1 MDESTPLSDGPEQD
15 GVPETSLEAEFV
27 QPSPQELEDIQDPSL
42 REFLE
47 ESVEMLGSASEESDL
62 SADREFPESQEPQ
75 GGEEIV
81 SPDVPETDADAE
93 ADDVTDEPSDA
104 DAEGVFED
112 LAQDGVEVVSAVA
125 PPESVPMED
134 ESDSSADAQSADPH
148 SASPEDASE
157 VPRAESPESEEPE
170 GGSELETD
178 ASATPSTPEGDAS
191 VQASGYYEE
200 AELDLE
206 DPGIPRPDDEI
217 LVEAA
222 LFAATDLLSLRNL
235 RELVDPALSAAKVQ
249 KLVVSIN
256 KRLLEGKHPY
266 EVVSTAGGWRLR
278 TRPELYPWL
287 RGLFKESQAKR
298 LSQAVL
304 ETLAVIA
311 YKQPITKAEI
321 EAVRGVSADG
331 ALKKLL
337 EKRLVTVSGRTDA
350 VGRPL
355 TYGTTKDFLEYFGI
369 NKLPDDLP
377 RLAEFE
383 ELVQSRSLLPQV
395 APGGVLT
402 TREQEEE

>member
-1 MDESTPLSDGPEQD
+1 MHEQPEPQMDPIDDFEATAEEFAEGTIAEGAYESPLDPESMETDSGLEVEPPSQETSDTVNPELLPAEEPEPTGEAWAEGAEQGDFASLDEEHTTMASDDSVPEASTEEFADEVVVDALYVAAEEPEVEDRENDTPLE
-15 GVPETSLEAEFV
+15 
-27 QPSPQELEDIQDPSL
+27 
-42 REFLE
+42 
-47 ESVEMLGSASEESDL
+47 
-62 SADREFPESQEPQ
+62 
-75 GGEEIV
+75 
-81 SPDVPETDADAE
+81 
-93 ADDVTDEPSDA
+93 EPSDETA
-104 DAEGVFED
+104 DTVNHELLPPAPVPAPVMEGYV
-112 LAQDGVEVVSAVA
+112 
-125 PPESVPMED
+125 
-134 ESDSSADAQSADPH
+134 
-148 SASPEDASE
+148 
-157 VPRAESPESEEPE
+157 
-170 GGSELETD
+170 
-178 ASATPSTPEGDAS
+178 
-191 VQASGYYEE
+191 EE

-206 DPGIPRPDDEI
+206 EPNVPRPDDEI

-222 LFAATDLLSLRNL
+222 LFAATDLLSLRTL

-256 KRLLEGKHPY
+256 KRLLDGKHPY

-287 RGLFKESQAKR
+287 RGLFKETQAKR

-337 EKRLVTVSGRTDA
+337 EKRLVTVSGRTDT

-355 TYGTTKDFLEYFGI
+355 TYGTTKEFLEYFGI

-395 APGGVLT
+395 APGGMLT
-402 TREQEEE
+402 TREQDEE

>member
-1 MDESTPLSDGPEQD
+1 MDEQMDEPLVDSLAGETAGELLEPEVVLPMD
-15 GVPETSLEAEFV
+15 VEPEGVVGVVADAESPMEA
-27 QPSPQELEDIQDPSL
+27 ELEDPDGTI
-42 REFLE
+42 
-47 ESVEMLGSASEESDL
+47 VEPALQNIAETPEVLG
-62 SADREFPESQEPQ
+62 
-75 GGEEIV
+75 
-81 SPDVPETDADAE
+81 
-93 ADDVTDEPSDA
+93 
-104 DAEGVFED
+104 
-112 LAQDGVEVVSAVA
+112 
-125 PPESVPMED
+125 
-134 ESDSSADAQSADPH
+134 
-148 SASPEDASE
+148 
-157 VPRAESPESEEPE
+157 ESETM
-170 GGSELETD
+170 GG
-178 ASATPSTPEGDAS
+178 AGAYA
-191 VQASGYYEE
+191 EE

-206 DPGIPRPDDEI
+206 DPGLPRPDDEI
-217 LVEAA
+217 LLEAA
-222 LFAATDLLSLRNL
+222 LFASTDLLTLRNL

-256 KRLLEGKHPY
+256 NRLSEGRHPF
-266 EVVSTAGGWRLR
+266 EVVSAAGGWRLR

-287 RGLFKESQAKR
+287 RGLFKEVQSRR

-337 EKRLVTVSGRTDA
+337 EKRLVTVSGRTDT

-355 TYGTTKDFLEYFGI
+355 TYGTTKEFLEYFGI

-395 APGGVLT
+395 APGGVLM
-402 TREQEEE
+402 TREQEED

>member
-1 MDESTPLSDGPEQD
+1 MHEQPEPQMDPIDDFEATAEEFAEGTIAEGAYESPLDPESMETDSGLELEPPSQETSDTVNPELLPAEEPEPTGEAWAEGAEQGDFASLDEEHTTMASDDSVPEASTEEFADEVVVDALYVAAEEPEVEDRENDTPLE
-15 GVPETSLEAEFV
+15 
-27 QPSPQELEDIQDPSL
+27 
-42 REFLE
+42 
-47 ESVEMLGSASEESDL
+47 
-62 SADREFPESQEPQ
+62 
-75 GGEEIV
+75 
-81 SPDVPETDADAE
+81 
-93 ADDVTDEPSDA
+93 EPSDETA
-104 DAEGVFED
+104 DTVNHELLPPAPVPAPVMEGYV
-112 LAQDGVEVVSAVA
+112 
-125 PPESVPMED
+125 
-134 ESDSSADAQSADPH
+134 
-148 SASPEDASE
+148 
-157 VPRAESPESEEPE
+157 
-170 GGSELETD
+170 
-178 ASATPSTPEGDAS
+178 
-191 VQASGYYEE
+191 EE

-206 DPGIPRPDDEI
+206 EPNVPRPDDEI

-222 LFAATDLLSLRNL
+222 LFAATDLLSLRTL

-256 KRLLEGKHPY
+256 KRLLDGKHPY

-287 RGLFKESQAKR
+287 RGLFKETQAKR

-337 EKRLVTVSGRTDA
+337 EKRLVTVSGRTDT

-355 TYGTTKDFLEYFGI
+355 TYGTTKEFLEYFGI

-395 APGGVLT
+395 APGGMLT
-402 TREQEEE
+402 TREQDEE

>member
-1 MDESTPLSDGPEQD
+1 VADVDRP
-15 GVPETSLEAEFV
+15 VEA
-27 QPSPQELEDIQDPSL
+27 ELEDPDGTP
-42 REFLE
+42 
-47 ESVEMLGSASEESDL
+47 VEPALQNL
-62 SADREFPESQEPQ
+62 
-75 GGEEIV
+75 
-81 SPDVPETDADAE
+81 PET
-93 ADDVTDEPSDA
+93 
-104 DAEGVFED
+104 
-112 LAQDGVEVVSAVA
+112 
-125 PPESVPMED
+125 PELLG
-134 ESDSSADAQSADPH
+134 
-148 SASPEDASE
+148 
-157 VPRAESPESEEPE
+157 ESEAL
-170 GGSELETD
+170 GGTGAYTD
-178 ASATPSTPEGDAS
+178 
-191 VQASGYYEE
+191 E

-206 DPGIPRPDDEI
+206 DPGLPRPDDEI
-217 LVEAA
+217 LLEAA
-222 LFAATDLLSLRNL
+222 LFASTDLLTLRNL

-256 KRLLEGKHPY
+256 NRLTEGRHPF
-266 EVVSTAGGWRLR
+266 EVVSAAGGWRLR

-287 RGLFKESQAKR
+287 RGLFKEVQSRR

-337 EKRLVTVSGRTDA
+337 EKRLVTVSGRTDT

-355 TYGTTKDFLEYFGI
+355 TYGTTKEFLEYFGI

-395 APGGVLT
+395 APGGVLM
-402 TREQEEE
+402 TREQDED

>member
-1 MDESTPLSDGPEQD
+1 MHEQPEPQMDPIENLEATAEEFAEGTIADGAYESPLDAESRETDSGLELEPPSQETADTVNPELLPGEVLEPVGEAWAEGDVQGDFSSLEEEHLNVASDDSVPEASTEEFADEAVVDALNVSSAEPEVEDRQMDTPL
-15 GVPETSLEAEFV
+15 
-27 QPSPQELEDIQDPSL
+27 
-42 REFLE
+42 E
-47 ESVEMLGSASEESDL
+47 EPSEET
-62 SADREFPESQEPQ
+62 ADTVNPE
-75 GGEEIV
+75 
-81 SPDVPETDADAE
+81 
-93 ADDVTDEPSDA
+93 
-104 DAEGVFED
+104 
-112 LAQDGVEVVSAVA
+112 LL
-125 PPESVPMED
+125 
-134 ESDSSADAQSADPH
+134 
-148 SASPEDASE
+148 
-157 VPRAESPESEEPE
+157 PRAQAPAALME
-170 GGSELETD
+170 GY
-178 ASATPSTPEGDAS
+178 
-191 VQASGYYEE
+191 VEE

-206 DPGIPRPDDEI
+206 EPNVPRPDDEI

-222 LFAATDLLSLRNL
+222 LFAATDLLSLRTL

-256 KRLLEGKHPY
+256 KRLLDGKHPY

-287 RGLFKESQAKR
+287 RGLFKETQAKR

-337 EKRLVTVSGRTDA
+337 EKRLVTVSGRTDT

-355 TYGTTKDFLEYFGI
+355 TYGTTKEFLEYFGI

-402 TREQEEE
+402 TREQDEE

>member
-1 MDESTPLSDGPEQD
+1 MHDQSEPQMEPLEGHEASAEEFAEGTIAEGAYESPLEPE
-15 GVPETSLEAEFV
+15 PMETEAGLELEPPSLETADTVNPELLTAEDL
-27 QPSPQELEDIQDPSL
+27 QPAQEAWSEGAQEGDFSERDEGLAPI
-42 REFLE
+42 
-47 ESVEMLGSASEESDL
+47 GSDDS
-62 SADREFPESQEPQ
+62 FPEAST
-75 GGEEIV
+75 EEF
-81 SPDVPETDADAE
+81 
-93 ADDVTDEPSDA
+93 ADDVVVNAMHVAAAEPEVEEHQEGTPLEGPS
-104 DAEGVFED
+104 AETAETVNPE
-112 LAQDGVEVVSAVA
+112 LVPVA
-125 PPESVPMED
+125 PVATM
-134 ESDSSADAQSADPH
+134 DAYA
-148 SASPEDASE
+148 
-157 VPRAESPESEEPE
+157 
-170 GGSELETD
+170 
-178 ASATPSTPEGDAS
+178 
-191 VQASGYYEE
+191 EE

-206 DPGIPRPDDEI
+206 EPNVPRPDDEI

-256 KRLLEGKHPY
+256 KRLLDGKHPF

-287 RGLFKESQAKR
+287 RGLFKETQAKR

-337 EKRLVTVSGRTDA
+337 EKRLVTVSGRTDT

-355 TYGTTKDFLEYFGI
+355 TYGTTKEFLEYFGI

-402 TREQEEE
+402 MREQDEE